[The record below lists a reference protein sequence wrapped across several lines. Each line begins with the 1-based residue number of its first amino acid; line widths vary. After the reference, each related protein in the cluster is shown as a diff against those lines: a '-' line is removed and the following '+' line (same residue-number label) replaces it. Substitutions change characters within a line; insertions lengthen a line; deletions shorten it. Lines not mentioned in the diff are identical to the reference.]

1 MYSAIIISYVLSL
14 SLSPSRSLTRLL
26 IEQIT
31 ERDKFMSPKEAQEF
45 GIIDHVLTHTPK
57 QTDSETTTN

>member
-1 MYSAIIISYVLSL
+1 
-14 SLSPSRSLTRLL
+14 
-26 IEQIT
+26 
-31 ERDKFMSPKEAQEF
+31 MSPKEAQEF